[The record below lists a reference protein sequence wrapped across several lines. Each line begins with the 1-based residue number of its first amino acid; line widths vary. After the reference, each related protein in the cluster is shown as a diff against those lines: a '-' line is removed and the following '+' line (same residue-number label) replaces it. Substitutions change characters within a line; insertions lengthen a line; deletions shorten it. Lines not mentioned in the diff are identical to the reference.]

1 MYSNGGG
8 FSINRGSTPV
18 CRSKPVTA
26 ACRAVI
32 LHFPTAC
39 CPGALY
45 TAVCKQ
51 APSQWPVLSAQTDA
65 ALLCPGKR
73 ICPFTVFIIAG
84 CQAEV
89 KAAGFFRPFP
99 FTSSASCAIIYFI
112 KGKAA
117 ARAALGCRE
126 RKKRGFLMS
135 KTIIP
140 ANYTP
145 ALNLYDTQRAI
156 GTVKRLFADTLCATL
171 NLYRVSAPLFVEALY
186 RPERRPERRRA
197 ASHL

>member
-1 MYSNGGG
+1 MAKRAARANLLKNQKPPLLHPMYSNGGG

-51 APSQWPVLSAQTDA
+51 APSQWPVLSAQTNT

-73 ICPFTVFIIAG
+73 ICPFTSFIIAG
-84 CQAEV
+84 SRAEV

-126 RKKRGFLMS
+126 RKKRGFLMRDRKS
-135 KTIIP
+135 TR
-140 ANYTP
+140 
-145 ALNLYDTQRAI
+145 LN
-156 GTVKRLFADTLCATL
+156 
-171 NLYRVSAPLFVEALY
+171 S
-186 RPERRPERRRA
+186 
-197 ASHL
+197 SHRT